1 MKVGFIGLGNQGSPI
16 AGRIAHSGQFDTVV
30 WARRAEALEPF
41 RDGSARIAAS
51 VAELAD
57 GLDVLVTCVFDAAGT
72 REILFGPGGA
82 ATVLA
87 QGTVVV
93 CHSTLAPQEI
103 ADIAAEAE
111 KYGLR
116 VLDAPVSGGP
126 FKAAAGEMIVMVGGD
141 QATYE
146 YVLPVLNTY
155 ANQIVYLG
163 GIGAG
168 QQAKLLN
175 NTMLAAHIGIAND
188 VFQVARELGL
198 DAKGLGEILRNGSGR
213 SYGVEVFIGSG
224 SLEPMVNSTIRLT
237 LSKDVELLSRT
248 IKELAA
254 GDTLLGPAHAFIG
267 ALETLVSKAS

>member
-1 MKVGFIGLGNQGSPI
+1 MKVGFVGLGNQGSPI
-16 AGRIAHSGQFDTVV
+16 AGRIAHSGQFDTAV

-51 VAELAD
+51 VGALAE
-57 GLDVLVTCVFDAAGT
+57 GLDVLVTCVFDAEGT
-72 REILFGPGGA
+72 REILFGSGGA
-82 ATVLA
+82 ASVLA
-87 QGTVVV
+87 QGAVIV

-103 ADIAAEAE
+103 ADIAADAE

-146 YVLPVLNTY
+146 YVVPVLNTY
-155 ANQIVYLG
+155 ADQIVYLG

-198 DAKGLGEILRNGSGR
+198 DPKGLGEILRNGSGR

-224 SLEPMVNSTIRLT
+224 SLDPMVNSTIQLT
-237 LSKDVELLSRT
+237 LSKDVDLLSRT
-248 IKELAA
+248 IKDLTAGSVLLA
-254 GDTLLGPAHAFIG
+254 PAQAFIHELE
-267 ALETLVSKAS
+267 ALNAEAS